1 MNFNHVDSTQ
11 NIISFCTGIRGLE
24 RGLEMLFPIRAR
36 CFVEIEAF
44 AIANLVAEM
53 EAGFLAPSPIWTN
66 AKTFDPK
73 PFRGKIHGIVG
84 GYPCQP
90 FSRAGKRGGDS
101 DPRHLWPN
109 ILATIKTVRP
119 IWCFFENVSDHLNMG
134 YDEVYK
140 SLRTAGYRV
149 EPGLFSAEEVGAPH
163 LRKRLFILALDNTR
177 GFGFKPEYPISAG
190 WNSAF
195 PAGKRELANTT
206 GQGLQEP
213 GGAEPG
219 QFNEAGKE
227 MADTACFRPVH
238 GENEVQST
246 EGGQQSF
253 GDASPGSSEE
263 ELAHPDSQQHDRSG
277 GAWERGAEP
286 TNGGTEEL
294 ANQSGIGLQRGR
306 ETGRSSP
313 AILREQ
319 ELFIWRSCWP
329 AGQGAEQYEWEEPR
343 TVESGVG
350 CTIDGYNFREDL
362 IRAFGNAVVSQVA
375 AKAFY
380 FLHKKLTKND

>member
-1 MNFNHVDSTQ
+1 MNHVDSTQ

-24 RGLEMLFPIRAR
+24 RGIECVLPKIKTV

-44 AIANLVAEM
+44 AISNLVAEM
-53 EAGFLAPSPIWTN
+53 EAGFLDAAPIWTD

-140 SLRTAGYRV
+140 SLRSAGYRV

-163 LRKRLFILALDNTR
+163 LRKRLFILALDDTR

-195 PAGKRELANTT
+195 PAGKRELANTPI
-206 GQGLQEP
+206 QGLQES
-213 GGAEPG
+213 GRAEPRQLNETG
-219 QFNEAGKE
+219 QE
-227 MADTACFRPVH
+227 MAQPDGERWENGLH
-238 GENEVQST
+238 GRGQRGTGKTDKPGN
-246 EGGQQSF
+246 GG
-253 GDASPGSSEE
+253 E
-263 ELAHPDSQQHDRSG
+263 ELAHPNSQQHDRSG
-277 GAWERGAEP
+277 GAWQRGSEP
-286 TNGGTEEL
+286 TNRGTEEL
-294 ANQSGIGLQRGR
+294 ADQSGIGLQGSGKARR
-306 ETGRSSP
+306 QSS

-319 ELFIWRSCWP
+319 ELFVWRGCWP
-329 AGQGAEQYEWEEPR
+329 AGQWAEQYEWEEPR

-350 CTIDGYNFREDL
+350 CTINGYNFREDL

-380 FLHKKLTKND
+380 FLHKKLTTK